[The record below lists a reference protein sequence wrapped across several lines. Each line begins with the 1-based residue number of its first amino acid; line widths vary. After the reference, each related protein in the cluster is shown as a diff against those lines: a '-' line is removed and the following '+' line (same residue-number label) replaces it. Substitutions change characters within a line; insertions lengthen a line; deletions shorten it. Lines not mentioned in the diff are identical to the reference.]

1 MGQSDCIFCKIAA
14 KELSTNLLY
23 EDADL
28 IAFEDI
34 DPKAPSHVLVV
45 PKEHIETMDDL
56 ETKHGPLVG
65 RMLLVGAEMA
75 RKKGIDQEG
84 YRAVIN
90 CRKNG
95 GQEVFHLHLH
105 ILGGRP
111 MRKMG

>member
-23 EDADL
+23 EDADVV
-28 IAFEDI
+28 AFEDI

-45 PKEHIETMDDL
+45 PKEHVETMDDL
-56 ETKHGPLVG
+56 ETKHAPLVG
-65 RMLLVGAEMA
+65 KMLLVGAKMA
-75 RKKGIDQEG
+75 REKGIAQEG

-90 CRKNG
+90 CRRNG